1 SHRRRLHR
9 NRAPPCA
16 RLQLPGLASMR
27 WIVGFGRFWYHFI
40 IVADWTVAVAIAV
53 ALVSTAVLVS
63 AHVNAW
69 WLTPVVV
76 VAMLGGSLRRARR
89 RDLPSAGTHA

>member
-1 SHRRRLHR
+1 
-9 NRAPPCA
+9 
-16 RLQLPGLASMR
+16 MR

-40 IVADWTVAVAIAV
+40 IGDDWTVAVAIAA
-53 ALVSTAVLVS
+53 ALVATAVLVS

-76 VAMLGGSLRRARR
+76 VAMLGVSLRRASR
-89 RDLPSAGTHA
+89 GH